1 MAPSP
6 VTPSEF
12 DVVVCGG
19 SLAGAATALL
29 LLRARPGLR
38 VAIVEKS
45 ERFPRRVG
53 EATVEIS
60 AYFLG
65 RVLGLTQHLNECHL
79 AKQGMRFWFAN
90 ESTRTLAD
98 CSELGSRYLTRLP
111 SWQVDRSVLDE
122 EVLRRAVVA
131 GATLIRPAKAMRVE
145 LAAAGCQKVTV
156 EAAGGRTELT
166 GRWVVDGSGFTALLA
181 RQEQWF
187 RRNEAHPTTAVWA
200 RWQGVK
206 DWDGAELAGK
216 FPAWFA
222 ACHTIRATATNHLLG
237 DGWWSWW
244 IPLKGGDYSVGVV
257 FDQRRVTWPRK
268 ESVATSLK
276 EFLTERHPVARELL
290 ADASPVAGDVQWRA
304 NLPYRSTV
312 FAGDGFALVGDAAAF
327 LDPFYSPGMDWL
339 SYSVTMATTLILAE
353 RGGEG
358 GPALTARI
366 AGHNRILTRS
376 YERWF
381 EAIYRDKYDVMGD
394 FELMR
399 TAFRLDLSLYY
410 LGIVSQPL
418 KRGPDAL
425 NEPVFATPP
434 SELPFR
440 LMRLYNRRL
449 ARMGRERRARGV
461 FGRKNAGERLLIDG
475 YLPDNSTA
483 RATLGAL
490 LGWLK
495 LELTE
500 GWRSWFSAEPARP
513 LPDDRA
519 GFAGKVPGPAPTA
532 RPECALR
539 S

>member
-1 MAPSP
+1 MTPPPA
-6 VTPSEF
+6 TPSEF

-29 LLRARPGLR
+29 LLRAKPDLR

-90 ESTRTLAD
+90 DVTRTLAD
-98 CSELGSRYLTRLP
+98 CSEIGSRYLTRLP

-122 EVLRRAVVA
+122 EVLRRAVAA
-131 GATLIRPAKAMRVE
+131 GATLFRPAKAVAVR
-145 LAAAGCQKVTV
+145 LQAGGRQTVTV
-156 EAAGGRTELT
+156 ESAAGRTDLS

-181 RQEQWF
+181 RQENWF

-206 DWDGAELAGK
+206 DWDGAELAAK
-216 FPAWFA
+216 FPDWFG
-222 ACHTIRATATNHLLG
+222 ACHTMRATATNHLVG

-244 IPLKGGDYSVGVV
+244 IPLKGGDFSVGVV

-268 ESVATSLK
+268 ENVATSLK
-276 EFLTERHPVARELL
+276 EFLAERHPVARELL
-290 ADASPVAGDVQWRA
+290 AEAVPVAGDVLWRA
-304 NLPYRSTV
+304 NLPYRSTT

-339 SYSVTMATTLILAE
+339 SYSVTMTTTLILAE
-353 RGGEG
+353 RNGEAAG
-358 GPALTARI
+358 ALGARI
-366 AGHNRILTRS
+366 VAHNRILTRS

-418 KRGPDAL
+418 KRGPTAL

-461 FGRKNAGERLLIDG
+461 FGRMNAGERLLIDG
-475 YLPDNSTA
+475 FLPDNSTA
-483 RATLGAL
+483 KATLGAL

-500 GWRSWFSAEPARP
+500 GWRSWFSAEPATTAPRP
-513 LPDDRA
+513 ADNA
-519 GFAGKVPGPAPTA
+519 PGRSNFHYPTTG
-532 RPECALR
+532 RCG
-539 S
+539 